1 MVSTPEGITKEE
13 MKEIE
18 AKRGRDLRT
27 QGYELP
33 HNREM
38 INAISPKRTA
48 GELIAKFL
56 ER

>member
-1 MVSTPEGITKEE
+1 MNYLI
-13 MKEIE
+13 IE
-18 AKRGRDLRT
+18 K
-27 QGYELP
+27 
-33 HNREM
+33 M